1 MHHDIKP
8 AQAALRGFSLV
19 ELSIV
24 LVILGLLV
32 GGVLS
37 GQALIRA
44 AELRKITTAN
54 DKFRAA
60 IFTFRDKYF
69 ALPSDMTNATAFW
82 GVKVVAAGC
91 PNNTGAAVN
100 AADGTCDGDGDGII
114 YSASSTSSEYNRP
127 WEQLSLAGL
136 IEGAY
141 RYSATSTLTETQA
154 TGVEFPAIGVGRG
167 GARLAYIGPGGGGAT
182 NIHGSTGHFIRF
194 GSEGITSG
202 LIGGIIRPDEAFNI
216 DTKIDDGRPGT
227 GTFLAHYDPNLLPV
241 VSTRCVTSFN
251 SPNANYNMTFTN
263 NGCSLFFRVN

>member
-44 AELRKITTAN
+44 SELRKITTAH
-54 DKFRAA
+54 DKYRAA

-69 ALPSDMTNATAFW
+69 ALPSDMTNATSFW
-82 GVKVVAAGC
+82 GAKAATSC
-91 PNNTGAAVN
+91 TNNAGAAVN
-100 AADGTCDGDGDGII
+100 SADGTCDGNGDGLIFNG
-114 YSASSTSSEYNRP
+114 SGSGSETYRV

-141 RYSATSTLTETQA
+141 RYSQTSTLSETQA
-154 TGVEFPAIGVGRG
+154 TGVEFPAVGVGRG
-167 GARLAYIGPGGGGAT
+167 GARLGYVGPGGGGAT
-182 NIHGSTGHFIRF
+182 DIHGSIGHFIKF
-194 GSEGITSG
+194 GAEGTTSG
-202 LIGGIIRPDEAFNI
+202 LVGGIIRPDEAYSI

-227 GTFLAHYDPNLLPV
+227 GAFLAHYDSNLLPV